1 MTYRVI
7 VTDSALERI
16 REYAVY
22 IAVDQQAPEAAAR
35 WLERVLDA
43 CDTLSEVPR
52 RCALAAE
59 NEHTPY
65 EVRWRAVGE
74 FQLLFTVL
82 DKDSTVY
89 VIGAR
94 HGRRLPRP
102 DELSPEAGVGDGDPV
117 RDTRGM
123 LAGTTSL
130 TEALLEER
138 RRDREREDR

>member
-16 REYAVY
+16 EEYGTY

-35 WLERVLDA
+35 WLKRVLDA
-43 CDTLSEVPR
+43 SETLSEVPR
-52 RCALAAE
+52 RCALAPE

-65 EVRWRAVGE
+65 EVRWHAVGE
-74 FQLLFTVL
+74 FLLLFTVVE
-82 DKDSTVY
+82 KDSSVY

-102 DELSPEAGVGDGDPV
+102 DELPSELGVGDPDPV

-123 LAGTTSL
+123 LAGETSL

-138 RRDREREDR
+138 RLERKREEH